1 MASVHVDGEEDY
13 EESEATD
20 HTDVTE
26 ETDTTQFDKKSE
38 GKKKTKGRGFKEQG
52 NIDSRYQG
60 RSGRFSG
67 VDSSKVK
74 NGNLQSVEGWIL
86 FIRGIHEE
94 AQEEDVY
101 DLFADY
107 GEIKQLHLNLDR
119 RTGYVKGYSLIEYE
133 KYEEAESAVKAL
145 NGTELLEREIQ
156 VEFAFKPTK
165 KKK

>member
-1 MASVHVDGEEDY
+1 
-13 EESEATD
+13 
-20 HTDVTE
+20 
-26 ETDTTQFDKKSE
+26 
-38 GKKKTKGRGFKEQG
+38 
-52 NIDSRYQG
+52 
-60 RSGRFSG
+60 
-67 VDSSKVK
+67 
-74 NGNLQSVEGWIL
+74 
-86 FIRGIHEE
+86 
-94 AQEEDVY
+94 VY